1 MFSMNRL
8 HIKKRAQILHMLC
21 EGMSLRAVARIADVS
36 RNTVDKLLRDVGAAC
51 LEYQDRVMVDLPC
64 KRLQCDEIWSFV
76 GAKEKNVPVA
86 RRGEFG
92 IGDVWVWM
100 AICADTKIV
109 PCWHVDQ
116 RTGGDA
122 YEFMSDLAPR
132 LASRVQLTTDGLK
145 AYLDAVEGNFG
156 ADIDFAQLIKI
167 YGPGPIEEQRRYS
180 PAECIGADIR
190 LVTGD
195 PEIDHISTS
204 YIERQNLTMRMH
216 MRRFT
221 RLSNAFSKKVENH
234 MHAISLHYMYY
245 NFARIHK
252 TLRVTPAMEAGTSDH
267 VWEMEEIAALSN

>member
-1 MFSMNRL
+1 MFIMNRL
-8 HIKKRAQILHMLC
+8 STAKRAQILHMLC
-21 EGMSLRAVARIADVS
+21 EGMSLRAAARIADVS

-64 KRLQCDEIWSFV
+64 KRAPVRRNLVIRRREREERPG
-76 GAKEKNVPVA
+76 GAPW
-86 RRGEFG
+86 RIR

-109 PCWHVDQ
+109 PCWHVGQ

-167 YGPGPIEEQRRYS
+167 YGSGSIEEQRRYS
-180 PAECIGADIR
+180 PAECIGADHPA
-190 LVTGD
+190 GD
-195 PEIDHISTS
+195 WRPEIDHISTS

-216 MRRFT
+216 MRRS
-221 RLSNAFSKKVENH
+221 R
-234 MHAISLHYMYY
+234 
-245 NFARIHK
+245 
-252 TLRVTPAMEAGTSDH
+252 G
-267 VWEMEEIAALSN
+267 